1 MLNESEVAQLVNDE
15 MIPRLDKQRQDV
27 EKIDKWYRGQNED
40 PWMPRGADPEYGRW
54 RSWPRRGGSAWS

>member
-27 EKIDKWYRGQNED
+27 EKIDK
-40 PWMPRGADPEYGRW
+40 
-54 RSWPRRGGSAWS
+54 

>member
-27 EKIDKWYRGQNED
+27 EKIDKCYWG
-40 PWMPRGADPEYGRW
+40 
-54 RSWPRRGGSAWS
+54 